1 MSLPKVDSVRD
12 GALRRP
18 APRNS
23 GAMTRGGVR
32 MSRVVRFRPLDA
44 GGAVAARQPYLFAM
58 GATWGQGTG
67 VSHDSIPPT
76 ISRAGP
82 S

>member
-1 MSLPKVDSVRD
+1 
-12 GALRRP
+12 
-18 APRNS
+18 
-23 GAMTRGGVR
+23 